1 MQPLNRRA
9 NHGHQTQGA
18 PRRHDPA
25 PSYWDYKMQR
35 LWLTPL
41 FRVLFRVGV
50 PTFGVALVLGLVLM
64 SEDRRTL
71 IANAL
76 VDLREQFQARP
87 EFRVSLL
94 SIEGASPDLADAVR
108 DAMAVKLPQSS
119 FHLDLDSL
127 RQRAESLDA
136 VARAELE
143 VRSGGV
149 LQVSIIER
157 QPAVIWRT
165 EDGLTLLD
173 ATGHRVAGLASR
185 GDRPDLPVI
194 AGEGA
199 NVAAAEALALVDAAG
214 PLIKRLRGLVRV
226 GARRWDIVL
235 DRNQRLLLPSD
246 RPVQAL
252 ERLLA
257 LDQAEDLLA
266 RDVAAIDL
274 RHEKRPVLRLGEDA
288 LLAARRAR
296 GLIPNEAKKTESDL

>member
-1 MQPLNRRA
+1 MQPLNRRTA
-9 NHGHQTQGA
+9 QDG

-50 PTFGVALVLGLVLM
+50 PTLGLAAVVGLALM
-64 SEDRRTL
+64 NDTRR
-71 IANAL
+71 AAL
-76 VDLREQFQARP
+76 ADGITQITEKFQARP

-94 SIEGASPDLADAVR
+94 AVEGASPDLADAVR
-108 DAMAVKLPQSS
+108 ARLAVKLPQSS
-119 FHLDLDSL
+119 FDLDLDAL
-127 RQRAESLDA
+127 REKAESLDA
-136 VARAELE
+136 VAGAELA

-149 LQVSIIER
+149 LQVTIVER
-157 QPAVIWRT
+157 EPALIWRSAG
-165 EDGLTLLD
+165 GLTLLD
-173 ATGHRVAGLASR
+173 ASGRRVAGLASR

-199 NVAAAEALALVDAAG
+199 DAAAAEALELVDAAG
-214 PLIKRLRGLVRV
+214 PLVTRLRGLVRV
-226 GARRWDIVL
+226 GERRWDVVL
-235 DRNQRLLLPSD
+235 DRDQRLMLPAD

-266 RDVAAIDL
+266 RDLVAIDL

-288 LLAARRAR
+288 LTAARRAR
-296 GLIPNEAKKTESDL
+296 GLIPNEEKKTESDL

>member
-1 MQPLNRRA
+1 
-9 NHGHQTQGA
+9 
-18 PRRHDPA
+18 
-25 PSYWDYKMQR
+25 
-35 LWLTPL
+35 
-41 FRVLFRVGV
+41 
-50 PTFGVALVLGLVLM
+50 
-64 SEDRRTL
+64 
-71 IANAL
+71 
-76 VDLREQFQARP
+76 
-87 EFRVSLL
+87 
-94 SIEGASPDLADAVR
+94 
-108 DAMAVKLPQSS
+108 
-119 FHLDLDSL
+119 
-127 RQRAESLDA
+127 
-136 VARAELE
+136 
-143 VRSGGV
+143 
-149 LQVSIIER
+149 
-157 QPAVIWRT
+157 VIWRT

-266 RDVAAIDL
+266 RDVAAIYL